1 MKRYLISLLT
11 LSALFGTFISTN
23 SCKTVSPEESARR
36 AYNDSVANN
45 VAQLQLKYRKFVLT
59 ADQITIN
66 QSPIINV
73 SDNTNFILSDSLTGV
88 VQVSP
93 RMSGGPN
100 SLGGFTVK
108 GDITN

>member
-11 LSALFGTFISTN
+11 LSTLFGAIISTN

-66 QSPIINV
+66 NSPIINV

-93 RMSGGPN
+93 RMSGGPMP
-100 SLGGFTVK
+100 SIG
-108 GDITN
+108 TN